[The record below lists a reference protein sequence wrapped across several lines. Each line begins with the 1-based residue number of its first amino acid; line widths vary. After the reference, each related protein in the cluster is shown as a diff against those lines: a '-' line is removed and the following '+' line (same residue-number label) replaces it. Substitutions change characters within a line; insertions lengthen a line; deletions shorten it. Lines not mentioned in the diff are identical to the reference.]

1 MNREPQTI
9 NNRGS
14 KVNSQ
19 RKAETREK
27 TKDVS
32 AFRDDVIVHAHD
44 NMRKHIP
51 NKLALQMETVDVK
64 VDSGVTNNDS
74 ADDKASMALNTL
86 SNVNAKD
93 FVQKQRENL
102 KPWQEFLNTSKVSKP
117 RSVAHLTSR
126 VTKNLER
133 FQSNYLL
140 VSIVLFIYC
149 IITSPLLLVACI
161 FLVGGCYLIKARQ
174 AAGKV
179 ILLVT
184 RTSGQTLDYNDLRN
198 GRELTVGQQYL
209 AITLFSCP
217 LFFLAGAGSAVFW
230 VIGASVFL
238 VMLHA
243 SLLQIEVAE
252 EPDTDLT
259 METV

>member
-1 MNREPQTI
+1 
-9 NNRGS
+9 
-14 KVNSQ
+14 
-19 RKAETREK
+19 
-27 TKDVS
+27 
-32 AFRDDVIVHAHD
+32 
-44 NMRKHIP
+44 
-51 NKLALQMETVDVK
+51 METVDVK

-179 ILLVT
+179 ILL
-184 RTSGQTLDYNDLRN
+184 